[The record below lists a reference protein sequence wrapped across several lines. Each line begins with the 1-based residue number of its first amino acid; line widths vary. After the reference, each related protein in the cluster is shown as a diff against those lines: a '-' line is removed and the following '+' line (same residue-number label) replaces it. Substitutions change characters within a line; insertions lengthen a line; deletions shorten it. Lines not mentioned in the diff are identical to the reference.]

1 MRGIDFSS
9 WQGGLSTLA
18 GLVLI
23 TLLGVGIRLLVMQ
36 TLQQRRERE
45 NRQINERL
53 RTLMA
58 AYKTLGGSFT
68 GELGV
73 DPTHL
78 RDLRQRAHEE
88 GIAEPGSD
96 RARRIR
102 DGVEAALSDI
112 LLLGTDEQVRLA
124 ARAAS
129 ELAQGRAVHTH
140 ELVISLRD
148 FVREALDLVPVP
160 ADLEIPRQGPTR
172 PAGSGGG
179 SGKGRN
185 ESEAKGGRIG
195 GSGGGGGGMGAG
207 MGGLGVGAGAALGAG
222 HAAGEDEAGGR
233 WGRPPGAALE
243 FEDRFESAVD
253 HPCTVERHGIL
264 RRVQPRVFHHF
275 LHACIAGGLVRPLDP
290 GKHHRFLRRGFHR
303 AEEVGGFAMRHVIAP
318 AFHHPQCSIF
328 QEHHIGAAGVGEEFL
343 LVGGGHRQY
352 ETIDVAHRLPPEWTV
367 PGARPSLSRRF
378 TVRQIDIGCR
388 LFESKRVRVPRAYA

>member
-9 WQGGLSTLA
+9 WQGVLSTLA

-23 TLLGVGIRLLVMQ
+23 TLLGVGIRLLAMQ

-73 DPTHL
+73 DPAHL

-102 DGVEAALSDI
+102 DAVEAALSDI

-148 FVREALDLVPVP
+148 FVREALDLAPVP

-172 PAGSGGG
+172 PAAGGGG

-185 ESEAKGGRIG
+185 EGDAKGGRTG
-195 GSGGGGGGMGAG
+195 GGGGGGGGMGAG

-222 HAAGEDEAGGR
+222 HAAGEDEAG
-233 WGRPPGAALE
+233 
-243 FEDRFESAVD
+243 
-253 HPCTVERHGIL
+253 
-264 RRVQPRVFHHF
+264 
-275 LHACIAGGLVRPLDP
+275 
-290 GKHHRFLRRGFHR
+290 
-303 AEEVGGFAMRHVIAP
+303 
-318 AFHHPQCSIF
+318 
-328 QEHHIGAAGVGEEFL
+328 
-343 LVGGGHRQY
+343 
-352 ETIDVAHRLPPEWTV
+352 
-367 PGARPSLSRRF
+367 AR
-378 TVRQIDIGCR
+378 
-388 LFESKRVRVPRAYA
+388 

>member
-9 WQGGLSTLA
+9 WQGVLSTLA

-102 DGVEAALSDI
+102 DAVEAALSDI

-129 ELAQGRAVHTH
+129 ELAQGRPVHTH

-148 FVREALDLVPVP
+148 FVREALDLAPVP

-185 ESEAKGGRIG
+185 EGEAKGGRT
-195 GSGGGGGGMGAG
+195 GGGGGGMGAG

-222 HAAGEDEAGGR
+222 HAAGEDEAG
-233 WGRPPGAALE
+233 
-243 FEDRFESAVD
+243 
-253 HPCTVERHGIL
+253 
-264 RRVQPRVFHHF
+264 
-275 LHACIAGGLVRPLDP
+275 
-290 GKHHRFLRRGFHR
+290 
-303 AEEVGGFAMRHVIAP
+303 
-318 AFHHPQCSIF
+318 
-328 QEHHIGAAGVGEEFL
+328 
-343 LVGGGHRQY
+343 
-352 ETIDVAHRLPPEWTV
+352 
-367 PGARPSLSRRF
+367 AR
-378 TVRQIDIGCR
+378 
-388 LFESKRVRVPRAYA
+388 